1 MKVKTK
7 TRKSAAKRFKVSKN
21 GKVLHRSQ
29 NLRHLRSGKG
39 KRNLRRLKTIKEI
52 GGKFASKI
60 KKMMGLK

>member
-7 TRKSAAKRFKVSKN
+7 TRKAAAKRFKITKS
-21 GKVLHRSQ
+21 GKVMHRSQ
-29 NLRHLRSGKG
+29 NLRHLRTVKG
-39 KRNLRRLKTIKEI
+39 KRNQRRLKLMKEL

>member
-7 TRKSAAKRFKVSKN
+7 TRKSAAKRFKVTKN
-21 GKVLHRSQ
+21 GKVMHRSQ
-29 NLRHLRSGKG
+29 NLRHLRTIKG
-39 KRNLRRLKTIKEI
+39 KRNQRRLNQTKEL

>member
-7 TRKSAAKRFKVSKN
+7 TRKSAAKRFKVTKN
-21 GKVLHRSQ
+21 GKVMHRSQ

-39 KRNLRRLKTIKEI
+39 KRNLRRLKTIKEL

>member
-1 MKVKTK
+1 MKVKSR
-7 TRKSAAKRFKVSKN
+7 TRKSAAKRFKVTKN

-39 KRNLRRLKTIKEI
+39 KRNLRRLKTIKEL

>member
-7 TRKSAAKRFKVSKN
+7 TRKSAAKRFKVTKN

-39 KRNLRRLKTIKEI
+39 KSNLRRLKTIKEL
-52 GGKFASKI
+52 GGKFASKV

>member
-7 TRKSAAKRFKVSKN
+7 TRKSAAKRFKVTKN
-21 GKVLHRSQ
+21 GKILHRQQ
-29 NLRHLRSGKG
+29 NLRHLRTVKG
-39 KRNLRRLKTIKEI
+39 KRNQRRLKVVKEL

>member
-7 TRKSAAKRFKVSKN
+7 TRKSAAKRFTVTKN
-21 GKVLHRSQ
+21 GKVMHRSQ

-39 KRNLRRLKTIKEI
+39 KRNLRRIKSIKEL
-52 GGKFASKI
+52 GSKFASKI